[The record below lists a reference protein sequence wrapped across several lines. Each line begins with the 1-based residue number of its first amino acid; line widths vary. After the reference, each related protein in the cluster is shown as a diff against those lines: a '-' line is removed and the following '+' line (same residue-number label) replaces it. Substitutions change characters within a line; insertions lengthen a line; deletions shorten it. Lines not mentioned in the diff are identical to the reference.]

1 VIRKQI
7 YLPVAQDR
15 RLKEIA
21 RAGGQSEAAL
31 IRDAIRRRLEQE
43 DARDA
48 AWGRLK
54 ALLEAMPSRGSAG
67 DRFDRS
73 DAYADRVDKFDG
85 DH

>member
-1 VIRKQI
+1 MIRKQI
-7 YLPVAQDR
+7 YLPVAPDR
-15 RLKEIA
+15 GLKEIA
-21 RAGGQSEAAL
+21 RARGQSEAAL

-54 ALLEAMPSRGSAG
+54 AMLEAMGSAG

-73 DAYADRVDKFDG
+73 DAYADRVDKCDG